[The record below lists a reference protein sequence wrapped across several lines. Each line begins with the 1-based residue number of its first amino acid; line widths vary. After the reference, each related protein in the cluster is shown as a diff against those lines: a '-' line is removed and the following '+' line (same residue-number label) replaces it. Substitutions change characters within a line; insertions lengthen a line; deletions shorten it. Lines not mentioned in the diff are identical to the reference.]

1 MKLKSR
7 GLGRKEL
14 IMDFREYDVT
24 REGDDVLVS
33 GTIKKPVH
41 WDFSIRMSPDDI
53 PGMLKVAFSPATIG
67 MFFRW
72 LNPFK
77 KTKVDEDAAGA
88 SAGKPAASSARASA
102 ATGAASS
109 NAAAAAAAADAD
121 GAQGAAASEGEQ
133 ADPNSRAAKKAARAA
148 AKAEKK
154 AGKSD
159 EEEGTAA

>member
-1 MKLKSR
+1 MKLRSR

-24 REGDDVLVS
+24 RDGDEVLVS

-41 WDFSIRMSPDDI
+41 WDFSIRMTPDDI

-77 KTKVDEDAAGA
+77 KTKVEEDSAGASREKPATSSARTTAAGA
-88 SAGKPAASSARASA
+88 AGSSAAVG
-102 ATGAASS
+102 TTE
-109 NAAAAAAAADAD
+109 ADAD
-121 GAQGAAASEGEQ
+121 SAGETTATGE
-133 ADPNSRAAKKAARAA
+133 ADPNSRSARKAARAA
-148 AKAEKK
+148 AKAAKK
-154 AGKSD
+154 AGKSGN
-159 EEEGTAA
+159 ENGTAA

>member
-14 IMDFREYDVT
+14 IMDFREYEVT
-24 REGDDVLVS
+24 RDGDEVLVT

-53 PGMLKVAFSPATIG
+53 PGMIKVGLSPATIG

-77 KTKVDEDAAGA
+77 KTKVDEDEAGA
-88 SAGKPAASSARASA
+88 SADKPAASSPRSSA
-102 ATGAASS
+102 GTGAAASS
-109 NAAAAAAAADAD
+109 SAAAADASS
-121 GAQGAAASEGEQ
+121 AEEGAADEE
-133 ADPNSRAAKKAARAA
+133 ADPNSRAAKKAAKAA

-154 AGKSD
+154 ADKSRD
-159 EEEGTAA
+159 EEGTAA

>member
-14 IMDFREYDVT
+14 IMDFREYEVT
-24 REGDDVLVS
+24 REGDEVLVT

-53 PGMLKVAFSPATIG
+53 PGMLKVALSPATIG

-88 SAGKPAASSARASA
+88 STDKPAASSARTS
-102 ATGAASS
+102 
-109 NAAAAAAAADAD
+109 
-121 GAQGAAASEGEQ
+121 AAASARSADGESEEADAEVAETAGE
-133 ADPNSRAAKKAARAA
+133 ADPNSRAAKKAAKAA

-154 AGKSD
+154 ASKSD
-159 EEEGTAA
+159 EEGTAA

>member
-14 IMDFREYDVT
+14 IMDFREYEVT
-24 REGDDVLVS
+24 RDGDEVLVS

-41 WDFSIRMSPDDI
+41 WDFSIRMGPDDI
-53 PGMLKVAFSPATIG
+53 PGMIKVGLSPATIG

-88 SAGKPAASSARASA
+88 STDKPAASSARASA
-102 ATGAASS
+102 ATAATSSSAAGA
-109 NAAAAAAAADAD
+109 DI
-121 GAQGAAASEGEQ
+121 ASEATGGEGDE
-133 ADPNSRAAKKAARAA
+133 ADPNSRAAKKAAKAA

-159 EEEGTAA
+159 DEEGTAA

>member
-14 IMDFREYDVT
+14 IMDFREYEVT
-24 REGDDVLVS
+24 RDGDEVLVS

-53 PGMLKVAFSPATIG
+53 PGMLKVALSPATIG

-77 KTKVDEDAAGA
+77 KTNLDEDAAGA
-88 SAGKPAASSARASA
+88 SADKPAASSARTSSS
-102 ATGAASS
+102 TGAA
-109 NAAAAAAAADAD
+109 ATAADA
-121 GAQGAAASEGEQ
+121 AANRTEEATAEE
-133 ADPNSRAAKKAARAA
+133 ADPNSRSAKKAAKAA

-154 AGKSD
+154 ASKSD
-159 EEEGTAA
+159 NEEGTAA

>member
-14 IMDFREYDVT
+14 IMDFREYEVT
-24 REGDDVLVS
+24 RDGDEVLVT

-53 PGMLKVAFSPATIG
+53 PGMIKVGLSPATIG

-88 SAGKPAASSARASA
+88 SADKPAATSARTSSAASA
-102 ATGAASS
+102 SGAAGSLSS
-109 NAAAAAAAADAD
+109 AAGTANAESVDEAD
-121 GAQGAAASEGEQ
+121 E
-133 ADPNSRAAKKAARAA
+133 ADPNSRAAKKAAKAA

-154 AGKSD
+154 AAKTD
-159 EEEGTAA
+159 EEGTAA

>member
-1 MKLKSR
+1 MKLRSR

-24 REGDDVLVS
+24 REGDEVLVT

-53 PGMLKVAFSPATIG
+53 PGMLKVAFAPATIG

-77 KTKVDEDAAGA
+77 KTKADGDEAGQAGKSGA
-88 SAGKPAASSARASA
+88 SSTGTSSPSRTTTDELDQNAIGQD
-102 ATGAASS
+102 ATG
-109 NAAAAAAAADAD
+109 
-121 GAQGAAASEGEQ
+121 EKER
-133 ADPNSRAAKKAARAA
+133 PNSRAEKKAAKAA
-148 AKAEKK
+148 AKASRK
-154 AGKSD
+154 AARSSSD
-159 EEEGTAA
+159 EEGTAA